1 MLYFFNCESAKVV
14 VSREE
19 LSEQDVVKI
28 LDIVMGETDLDA
40 SNIKIMKKH

>member
-1 MLYFFNCESAKVV
+1 MTEESAKIV

-19 LSEQDVVKI
+19 LTEQDVVKI

-40 SNIKIMKKH
+40 SILKL